1 VAGAAEMEASVG
13 PTEVD
18 EGGGL
23 DEAAAETSVDVSAGG
38 AEGDVAPGVFAAS
51 LGLMSSVRARFAGC
65 C

>member
-1 VAGAAEMEASVG
+1 MEASVG

-38 AEGDVAPGVFAAS
+38 AEGDVAPGV
-51 LGLMSSVRARFAGC
+51 
-65 C
+65 